1 MRRRVALVLL
11 VVAWAAICLALFF
24 LARPAD
30 AGMRKTIAWRH
41 DSDELFV
48 TSYARQPVEFRCRW
62 EGPDGW
68 VGRTRGF
75 LDPGETKAAY
85 TLFGRRA
92 HAFDCWRVDKQGD
105 GQGAH
110 R

>member
-1 MRRRVALVLL
+1 MREFLKGLL
-11 VVAWAAICLALFF
+11 LALGVGLLLMEGFVF
-24 LARPAD
+24 PAQ

-41 DSDELFV
+41 DKDELFI
-48 TSYARQPVEFRCRW
+48 TSYARIPITFRCTW

-68 VGRTRGF
+68 MGRTRGS

-85 TLFGRRA
+85 TIFGEDA
-92 HAFDCWRVDKQGD
+92 HAFDCRRTD
-105 GQGAH
+105 